1 MKNLTKNNESGISL
15 VEVLVTIAISG
26 ILFALIGVVITSFVN
41 SYSHS
46 MKIRKMTNEVEKVES
61 YVSTCV
67 EFLNANG
74 YSLEIKEENNTLTL
88 FYNDSTDDKDLMKYS
103 QDDQTIIRT
112 LGSSTLQLNYLQDID
127 ISILDDSGIVLTI
140 TTVENTTI
148 TTYYK
153 VLNIVKDTEI
163 VNEEN
168 RS

>member
-46 MKIRKMTNEVEKVES
+46 MKIRKMTNEVEKVET

-74 YSLEIKEENNTLTL
+74 YSLYIPKQDDNDEYTLTL
-88 FYNDSTDDKDLMKYS
+88 VNFTTNEVLMKYS

-112 LGSSTLQLNYLQDID
+112 LGSSTLQLNYLQDIA

-153 VLNIVKDTEI
+153 VLNIVKDTE
-163 VNEEN
+163 
-168 RS
+168 

>member
-74 YSLEIKEENNTLTL
+74 YSLYIPKQDDNDEYTLTL
-88 FYNDSTDDKDLMKYS
+88 VNFTTNEVLMKYS

-112 LGSSTLQLNYLQDID
+112 LGSSTLQLNYLQDIA

-153 VLNIVKDTEI
+153 VLNIVKDTE
-163 VNEEN
+163 
-168 RS
+168 